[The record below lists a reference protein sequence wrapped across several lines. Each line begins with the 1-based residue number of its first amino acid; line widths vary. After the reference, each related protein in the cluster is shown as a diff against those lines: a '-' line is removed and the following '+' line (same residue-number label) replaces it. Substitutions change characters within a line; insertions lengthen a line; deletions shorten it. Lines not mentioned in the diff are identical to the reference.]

1 MKKSVV
7 KITFVIFLSLGIA
20 GFANASVIW
29 HYTFDE
35 TAGTTANDSVGSY
48 NGTLVNATGTPAYSF
63 DNQSVSGKYGNALYF
78 RGPNASNG
86 GVGDDYINVTT
97 GDSSLPGAGDNFSVS
112 MWVQTNN
119 WGQGALLFSYNL
131 NNLQFTVGLYTITTG
146 PQIEVYS
153 KNVTTNVVNREQ
165 YLIDAAELNGDVW
178 HLITVSV
185 TDGDPI
191 IYLDGITES
200 GSLNTD
206 AWTAGTGI
214 NIGRRNAST
223 KKYFTG
229 AMDDFAMFDTALTA
243 EQVAAI
249 YNSTTAIPE
258 PTTMA
263 MLALGLA
270 AVCRRTK
277 K

>member
-1 MKKSVV
+1 MKKSVMQ
-7 KITFVIFLSLGIA
+7 KLFVMFLALGIVSA
-20 GFANASVIW
+20 ANASVIW

-35 TAGTTANDSVGSY
+35 TTGTTVNDSVGSY

-63 DNQSVSGKYGNALYF
+63 DNQSVSGKYCNALYF

-97 GDSSLPGAGDNFSVS
+97 GDSLLPGAGDNFSVS
-112 MWVQTNN
+112 MWVQTTN
-119 WGQGALLFSYNL
+119 WGQGAVLFSYNRDNLLFTIGL
-131 NNLQFTVGLYTITTG
+131 NTVSGVAQLQ
-146 PQIEVYS
+146 VYS
-153 KNVTTNVVNREQ
+153 RNASADTTIQEQ
-165 YLIDAAELNGDVW
+165 TVITGINSSVW

-185 TDGDPI
+185 TDTDPT
-191 IYLDGITES
+191 IYLDGVDVGASTLTTS
-200 GSLNTD
+200 
-206 AWTAGTGI
+206 WTAGTGI
-214 NIGRRNAST
+214 NIGRRNASS
-223 KKYFTG
+223 KRYFTG
-229 AMDDFAMFDTALTA
+229 AMDDFAIFDTALTA

-258 PTTMA
+258 PATIA

-270 AVCRRTK
+270 AICRRTK